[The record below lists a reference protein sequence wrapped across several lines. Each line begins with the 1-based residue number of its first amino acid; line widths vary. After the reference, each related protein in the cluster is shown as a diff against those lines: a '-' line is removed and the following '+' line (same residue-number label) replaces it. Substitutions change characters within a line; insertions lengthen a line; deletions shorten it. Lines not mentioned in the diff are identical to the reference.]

1 MAHAYIGISL
11 DGVSNVSASADNWR
25 RVLNSLPLS
34 NRPPGQVV
42 PNSHELLLRLHWVA
56 VICGSVKADM
66 ALTGGVHSATDVVK
80 TM

>member
-1 MAHAYIGISL
+1 
-11 DGVSNVSASADNWR
+11 
-25 RVLNSLPLS
+25 
-34 NRPPGQVV
+34 V